1 MFPLNQDNQQLNE
14 LYRAIRLYVNFFQPS
29 MKLQVKHRDGCR
41 VHRIYDTA
49 KTPYHRLIDEDVL
62 SQVSRKRLENIF
74 KTLDPIKLLQQIKS
88 MQDALWKLAVVQIG
102 EEKKPDTSQH
112 ISFSPNICGLFDYD
126 NMHSVASDFI
136 NISLQQEKRKY
147 RKSEKSKVPH
157 YWRTRKDPFV
167 NVWDE
172 ICAWLEEHP
181 ERTSKS
187 IFDELQKLY
196 PDQFKDSQLRT
207 LQRRVKEWRSKVLLT
222 FNDNWIKDEIMV
234 NADFTTKLQGKII
247 HEAVI

>member
-1 MFPLNQDNQQLNE
+1 M
-14 LYRAIRLYVNFFQPS
+14 RLQI
-29 MKLQVKHRDGCR
+29 KHREGYK
-41 VHRIYDTA
+41 VHRVYDTA

-102 EEKKPDTSQH
+102 EEKKPDTSH
-112 ISFSPNICGLFDYD
+112 YISFSPYSCGLDDDD
-126 NMHSVASDFI
+126 NMHSVASDLI
-136 NISLQQEKRKY
+136 NNSIQQEKRKY
-147 RKSEKSKVPH
+147 RKSGKPRVPH

-187 IFDELQKLY
+187 IFDELQNLY

-207 LQRRVKEWRSKVLLT
+207 LQRRVKEWRSKALIT
-222 FNDNWIKDEIMV
+222 FNNDWIKDEIMV
-234 NADFTTKLQGKII
+234 NADFTTELRGKII